1 MLSLYAA
8 GTSQPFSNL
17 GKPVFYRHARKEIEI
32 FGLLI
37 FLGLLAAGV
46 ATATVN
52 VSQDGMH
59 AVNARA

>member
-1 MLSLYAA
+1 MPPEQASPSP
-8 GTSQPFSNL
+8 TSENRYFIFML
-17 GKPVFYRHARKEIEI
+17 GKKLKFL
-32 FGLLI
+32 GLLI

-52 VSQDGMH
+52 VSQNGMH